1 MYTRGNFIEFLEKCF
16 GPGTPSNQGANLS
29 VVCPMCKQKEGG
41 NYSKRKLAIHTSR
54 LVCKCWICGY
64 KGRNIVNILRRYHP
78 GYLTEYLTTFV
89 GTQQLKCAEDN
100 VALPDQG
107 EPDLKLPGGFVLL
120 AAEINKKADMY
131 LPYRNALNYLA
142 DRYNTKLEDLNSG
155 DMWYWKFGISLNDQ
169 RYTNRVIMPSFDV
182 SGELNYYTCRAIY
195 KVRPKYINPGIH
207 REDIIFNEMNINWKE
222 PLILVEGP
230 MDLVK
235 CGSEHNATCLL
246 GSDLT
251 SDYKLFLMLVKHKVA
266 VTLALD
272 KDARDKT
279 LKIAEFLSEY
289 DVPVKIL
296 DLPENYN
303 DVGEMSKEEFS
314 SILPTATLYT
324 KDYSLRA
331 KISNILK
338 I

>member
-1 MYTRGNFIEFLEKCF
+1 MYTRGTFIEYIEKVF
-16 GPGTPSNQGANLS
+16 GPGTLSNQGANIS
-29 VVCPMCKQKEGG
+29 VVCPICKQKEGG

-54 LVCKCWICGY
+54 LVCKCWICSY

-78 GYLTEYLTTFV
+78 GYLAEYLTKFV
-89 GTQQLKCAEDN
+89 GTQQLKCAEDII
-100 VALPDQG
+100 ALPEQE
-107 EPDLKLPGGFVLL
+107 EPDLKLPSGFVLL
-120 AAEINKKADMY
+120 AAEMNKQADMY
-131 LPYRNALNYLA
+131 LSYRSALNYIA
-142 DRYNTKLEDLNSG
+142 GRFNARLEDLNPG

-169 RYTNRVIMPSFDV
+169 RYANRVIMPSFDM

-195 KVRPKYINPGIH
+195 KTRPKYINPGVH
-207 REDIIFNEMNINWKE
+207 REDIIFNEMNISWNM

-235 CGSEHNATCLL
+235 CGSDNNATCLL

-251 SDYKLFLMLVKHKVA
+251 SDYKLFLMLVKHKVS

-272 KDARDKT
+272 KDAREKT
-279 LKIAEFLSEY
+279 LRIAEFLSEY

-296 DLPENYN
+296 DLPDGYN
-303 DVGEMSKEEFS
+303 DVGEMTKEEFS
-314 SILPTATLYT
+314 SILPSATLYT

-331 KISNILK
+331 KISNIV
-338 I
+338 